1 MDLFDQL
8 LFDALSYHDLK
19 KHFENK
25 IDYEKWQRNLRS
37 SGFIVSSTGRG
48 HTKIP
53 LLTGWKDSK

>member
-25 IDYEKWQRNLRS
+25 IDYEDWQDNLRS
-37 SGFIVSSTGRG
+37 SGFIAIGRR
-48 HTKIP
+48 HAKIP